1 MGSITMADQTPR
13 YRSYDYDVDIPDKT
27 LIDRRVAPYKFGQ
40 SARTDSH
47 AEDPVP
53 LFLSD
58 YDGEPDPSE
67 YMTPLRK
74 DRRLSVSSRI
84 LAGVLATAAVAVLFA
99 MFSSDATRDI
109 IVNAKASIAAS
120 LPAPYAAAQRD
131 PAQLTARDTQLKN
144 PNDAARLSAPASQ
157 TPGVR
162 SVTTVAVAPT
172 REEITTAYQSALQ
185 SRAPAAT
192 PPAATPPAAPA
203 PVAAAPPAAAPVAA
217 PPPAPVPEL
226 MIPGD
231 AIRHL
236 DPNEIASS
244 LRRADDLI
252 ASGDLAA
259 ARLVLRRAAN
269 AGDAHAAMRLAGTYD
284 PVILE
289 KLGVH
294 GFVPDVAMARVWYEK
309 AKKFGSAE
317 ASQRLEL
324 LASKWQ

>member
-1 MGSITMADQTPR
+1 MVDQTPR
-13 YRSYDYDVDIPDKT
+13 YRPYDPDVDIHDKT
-27 LIDRRVAPYKFGQ
+27 LTDRRVAPYKFEQ
-40 SARTDSH
+40 SVRTDSH
-47 AEDPVP
+47 TEDPVP
-53 LFLSD
+53 VFLSD

-67 YMTPLRK
+67 YVTPLRK
-74 DRRLSVSSRI
+74 DGRRSVSARI
-84 LAGVLATAAVAVLFA
+84 LAGVLATAAAAILFA
-99 MFSSDATRDI
+99 MFSSAATRDI

-120 LPAPYAAAQRD
+120 LPVPYAAVQPD
-131 PAQLTARDTQLKN
+131 PAQLTAHDTQLRN
-144 PNDAARLSAPASQ
+144 PKDAARLSAPANQ

-162 SVTTVAVAPT
+162 AVTTVAVAPT
-172 REEITTAYQSALQ
+172 REEITTAHQSAMQ
-185 SRAPAAT
+185 DGRAPAAT
-192 PPAATPPAAPA
+192 PPAATPPGAPA

-217 PPPAPVPEL
+217 LPPAPVPEP

-231 AIRHL
+231 AIHHL
-236 DPNEIASS
+236 DPSEIASS

-252 ASGDLAA
+252 ASGDFAA

-269 AGDAHAAMRLAGTYD
+269 AGDARAAMTLAGTYD

-317 ASQRLEL
+317 APQRLEL
-324 LASKWQ
+324 LASKRQ